1 MDPVQHWAMI
11 QARLKAARKA
21 VLEAEGITESGLRA
35 MEDDALAHIDNV
47 GDVVETD
54 YGRVQVIYDR
64 PVTFQ
69 VKQGGIIW
77 KHKLKFTLKED

>member
-11 QARLKAARKA
+11 QARLKSARRA
-21 VLEAEGITESGLRA
+21 VLEEEGISESALREL
-35 MEDDALAHIDNV
+35 EDQALAHIDNV

-69 VKQGGIIW
+69 VKQGGIMW